1 MKIYIVHHSADFD
14 GFFSGLITAMG
25 VIKNLKVSIDDI
37 TFVPYNYGD
46 GLFINKKEEI
56 TLLDKV
62 EYNDFVFFV
71 DCSWTKNRELYD
83 GLIEKIGD
91 PAQIVMVDHHD
102 SAIDWVKENAHDI
115 TYDASENSSDP
126 ELNYP
131 RSAAALCWDYFF
143 TNIQIPKI
151 VELVSEYDIWYKKNP
166 TKWDEEILPF
176 QYGMR
181 NKGIDMWKIKDYF
194 EEWSKIL
201 EAGQSSGIIKLV
213 EETIKDGKAIIQ
225 YQKSRSK
232 TVAKSTGF
240 EAFLETDDRCYL
252 AYFAADYCANSTL
265 FEWGLSEEDQQKY
278 DIFVLCRPV
287 IGETRSYISI
297 ISNREDISA
306 AEICKKY
313 GGGGHVKIAG
323 CVVNIEKH
331 YIREDDEYR
340 VFFKEYE
347 PPREKTN

>member
-1 MKIYIVHHSADFD
+1 MLKFDNESKKITMIVKDTGSLTVNVENYVLNEGDEVVFTVNKVREDEHP
-14 GFFSGLITAMG
+14 LIQKR
-25 VIKNLKVSIDDI
+25 VQ
-37 TFVPYNYGD
+37 
-46 GLFINKKEEI
+46 
-56 TLLDKV
+56 
-62 EYNDFVFFV
+62 VF
-71 DCSWTKNRELYD
+71 E
-83 GLIEKIGD
+83 
-91 PAQIVMVDHHD
+91 
-102 SAIDWVKENAHDI
+102 
-115 TYDASENSSDP
+115 
-126 ELNYP
+126 
-131 RSAAALCWDYFF
+131 
-143 TNIQIPKI
+143 
-151 VELVSEYDIWYKKNP
+151 
-166 TKWDEEILPF
+166 
-176 QYGMR
+176 
-181 NKGIDMWKIKDYF
+181 
-194 EEWSKIL
+194 
-201 EAGQSSGIIKLV
+201 
-213 EETIKDGKAIIQ
+213 DGKAIIQ

-240 EAFLETDDRCYL
+240 EAFLETDNRCYL

-265 FEWGLSEEDQQKY
+265 FEWGLPEEDQQKY

-287 IGETRSYISI
+287 IGENRSYISI